1 MAQLNGQQQI
11 DVNAATVKPVQTVQ
25 PAKPTAPKKEELH
38 YEPGKALTEDQLKK
52 MTNSE
57 KERYFQERDS
67 ALDKKCAEGVERR
80 AALKKKIRAGN
91 SKAEEDDE
99 LEESE
104 DDDFEE
110 EDDESPTVAR
120 TSEKK
125 KKRRRRRN
133 VCKKHGIKPR
143 ELKRG
148 VETARAIFVPKL
160 AVNKGIP
167 TKVLIAIIDLLENGD
182 IL

>member
-25 PAKPTAPKKEELH
+25 PTKPTAPKKEEIH
-38 YEPGKALTEDQLKK
+38 YEPGKTLTEAQVQK
-52 MTNSE
+52 MTEAE
-57 KERYFQERDS
+57 KKRYFQERDL
-67 ALDKKCAEGVERR
+67 ALDKKCAEGVARR
-80 AALKKKIRAGN
+80 AALKKKIRKSSN
-91 SKAEEDDE
+91 TEEDDE

-104 DDDFEE
+104 DDDFEA
-110 EDDESPTVAR
+110 EDDESTTAER
-120 TSEKK
+120 TSRK

>member
-25 PAKPTAPKKEELH
+25 PTKPTAPKKEEIH
-38 YEPGKALTEDQLKK
+38 YEEGKTLTEAQVQK
-52 MTNSE
+52 MTEAE
-57 KERYFQERDS
+57 KKRYFQERDL
-67 ALDKKCAEGVERR
+67 ALDKKCAEGVARR
-80 AALKKKIRAGN
+80 AALKKKIREESSN
-91 SKAEEDDE
+91 TEEDDE

-110 EDDESPTVAR
+110 EEDESPTVAR

-160 AVNKGIP
+160 AVNKEIP